1 MAKIHR
7 NAQAVWEGPLDKG
20 NGTLTTGSKV
30 LTDQPYTWKMRT
42 EDVPGTNP
50 EELIG
55 AAHAGCFNMEFS
67 FLLTDAGH
75 APEKLDTKATVTFEP
90 KQGGGFKISKIKL
103 DVTGKVPGMSEEQ
116 FKDLADKAS
125 KSCPVSGLLR
135 PGLEE
140 LELVAQLAK

>member
-1 MAKIHR
+1 MALINR
-7 NAQAVWEGPLDKG
+7 SATAVWHGPLDKG

-30 LTDQPYTWKMRT
+30 LQDQPYSFKMRF
-42 EDVPGTNP
+42 ENAPGTNP

-75 APEKLDTKATVTFEP
+75 APEKLETTATVFFGP
-90 KQGGGFKISKIKL
+90 KEGGGFKIPKIKL
-103 DVTGKVPGMSEEQ
+103 EVVGVVSGMSEDK
-116 FKDLADKAS
+116 FKELAEKAGAG
-125 KSCPVSGLLR
+125 CPVSGLLR

-140 LELVAQLAK
+140 FELVARLA